1 MWGEEQVKKMGI
13 LSLHSVKYIVC
24 GKISLKPR
32 VSANHINHWV
42 AVIFYFLGNSIDI

>member
-1 MWGEEQVKKMGI
+1 MGI

-32 VSANHINHWV
+32 VSVINHINHWV